1 MKTPKSRQQDES
13 GVNKRILLQGLRLMK
28 ALHKWLLKSSHF
40 DAVEGEK
47 ATGACQERR
56 RRKGKIRGLKFFAQ
70 MGSKLTRKFRPSAIE
85 YLQQIS
91 YSAW

>member
-13 GVNKRILLQGLRLMK
+13 GVNKRILLQGLRSMK

-40 DAVEGEK
+40 DAVEDEK

-56 RRKGKIRGLKFFAQ
+56 RRKGKVRGLEFFVQ
-70 MGSKLTRKFRPSAIE
+70 MGSKLTRELRTSAIE
-85 YLQQIS
+85 YSQQIS
-91 YSAW
+91 FSAW